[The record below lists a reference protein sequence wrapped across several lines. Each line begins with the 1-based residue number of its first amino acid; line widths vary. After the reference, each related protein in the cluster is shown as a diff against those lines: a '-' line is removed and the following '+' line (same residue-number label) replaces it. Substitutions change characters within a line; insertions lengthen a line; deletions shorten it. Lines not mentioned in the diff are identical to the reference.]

1 MRRNKIHP
9 YIFIILTF
17 LGVIIAG
24 TILLALPIA
33 STNNKSFGFSDSLFM
48 ATSAVCVTGLSVM
61 PNGLAGDMT
70 LFGKIVMLLLM
81 EIGGLSIITIAVFF
95 FTIIGA
101 KIGISNRFLLR
112 ESLNQNNVKE
122 ITQLIKNIV
131 LISFTIQV
139 IGTLVNWYPFYEF
152 LCNQSGSSKD
162 NLVNALFI
170 SIFHAAASFNNA
182 GFDIIGPESL
192 VLFSSSSTLISQ
204 ASYIIVN
211 LSTMIMI
218 ISGGIGVVVFQDVLR
233 KKRWS
238 KFNLHTKITLIITL
252 FLIVFGG
259 LAIKFTSNMDW
270 MQSFFT
276 AITCRTAGFTTYNM
290 ANLTNYPA
298 AYVICNILMF
308 IGASPCSCGGG
319 VKTTT
324 LAVILIAIYH
334 FSIGKKSKAFE
345 RRLQPEQISKAFI
358 LINVGI
364 IVCLIGTFAVVAI
377 QPNLGFEKVLFE
389 VISAFTTTGLSM
401 GITTSLNAATKA
413 ILCALMLFG
422 RLGPLTVIGV
432 LNRNWMSSSNEQ
444 IEYIE
449 ESVIIG

>member
-139 IGTLVNWYPFYEF
+139 IGTLINWYPFYEF

-218 ISGGIGVVVFQDVLR
+218 ISGGIGVVVFQ
-233 KKRWS
+233 
-238 KFNLHTKITLIITL
+238 
-252 FLIVFGG
+252 
-259 LAIKFTSNMDW
+259 
-270 MQSFFT
+270 
-276 AITCRTAGFTTYNM
+276 
-290 ANLTNYPA
+290 
-298 AYVICNILMF
+298 
-308 IGASPCSCGGG
+308 
-319 VKTTT
+319 
-324 LAVILIAIYH
+324 
-334 FSIGKKSKAFE
+334 
-345 RRLQPEQISKAFI
+345 
-358 LINVGI
+358 
-364 IVCLIGTFAVVAI
+364 
-377 QPNLGFEKVLFE
+377 
-389 VISAFTTTGLSM
+389 
-401 GITTSLNAATKA
+401 
-413 ILCALMLFG
+413 
-422 RLGPLTVIGV
+422 
-432 LNRNWMSSSNEQ
+432 
-444 IEYIE
+444 
-449 ESVIIG
+449 